1 MKKLISI
8 MTLLLL
14 VCFAQAQDNSFFQ
27 SKPSG
32 VTVSGEIPT
41 SLDKAAVLEKIK
53 NWALGVSVGSQAVQD
68 PTSGA
73 ITVSGALQTKSSY
86 NPFAG
91 TFTETLGFMFI
102 INIDPGVVKY
112 EVTNFTLMKFYA
124 GYGTNNKT
132 MALSDIIDQLAAAK
146 ETIKTAESSTTMSK
160 KERKKA
166 IEDAEDTIEDNTE
179 SLKKAQGELEKL
191 IDGLKAKLK

>member
-1 MKKLISI
+1 MKKLIPILS
-8 MTLLLL
+8 LLLL
-14 VCFAQAQDNSFFQ
+14 VCFAQAQSDSFFQ

-41 SLDKAAVLEKIK
+41 SLDKAAALEKIK
-53 NWALGVSVGSQAVQD
+53 NWALGVSVGSQAIQD
-68 PTSGA
+68 PSTGT
-73 ITVSGALQTKSSY
+73 ITVAGALQTKSTY

-91 TFTETLGFMFI
+91 MFTETLGFAFI

-112 EVTNFTLMKFYA
+112 EVTNFTLMKLYA

-166 IEDAEDTIEDNTE
+166 IEDAKDIIEDNTE